1 MMNDSICI
9 INTENKIITNKLKE
23 YGYSCIATEKSA
35 NVSEPISRHA
45 DVLYL
50 KTGDK
55 EIYISD
61 CQKNNIQ
68 LLKDL
73 GYSVKEVSLSPG
85 YKTESKLNMVVT
97 DNTIICNPN
106 ICLQYN
112 LSYLDK
118 KIISVKQGYTKC
130 STIVL
135 SDNDFIT
142 EDEGIYTTL
151 KSVGKNCLLIEKG
164 FVKLDGYDYGFIG
177 GASMFLENHSTL
189 IFTGDITK
197 HPNYN
202 ILKDFCNSI
211 NIEIDWINEIQLT
224 DIGGMIHL

>member
-1 MMNDSICI
+1 
-9 INTENKIITNKLKE
+9 
-23 YGYSCIATEKSA
+23 
-35 NVSEPISRHA
+35 
-45 DVLYL
+45 
-50 KTGDK
+50 
-55 EIYISD
+55 
-61 CQKNNIQ
+61 
-68 LLKDL
+68 
-73 GYSVKEVSLSPG
+73 
-85 YKTESKLNMVVT
+85 MVVT

-177 GASMFLENHSTL
+177 GSSGALGDGRIVFAGCIENHAEYKS
-189 IFTGDITK
+189 IS
-197 HPNYN
+197 
-202 ILKDFCNSI
+202 DFCVKYGKTPVSMSDEPLYDVGSI
-211 NIEIDWINEIQLT
+211 IEL
-224 DIGGMIHL
+224 